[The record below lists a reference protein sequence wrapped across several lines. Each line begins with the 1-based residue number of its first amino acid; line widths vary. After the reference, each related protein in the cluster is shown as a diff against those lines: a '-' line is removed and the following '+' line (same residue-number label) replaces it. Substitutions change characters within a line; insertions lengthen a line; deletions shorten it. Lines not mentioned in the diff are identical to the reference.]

1 MKSKMFSMVILLI
14 ILMIVSVQLNAQT
27 TGKIAGIVLDANS
40 GEPLA
45 GANILLEGTNLG
57 AAVGLDGSFYIIN
70 VSPGKYYL
78 SAQMLGYKT
87 VQIEDLRVSVN
98 RTTTIELELEQA
110 IIEGDVIVVQ
120 ANKVAIK
127 KDQTGSIRTISSEDM
142 EKLPVENVGDVV
154 SMQVGVVGRHFRGG
168 RADEVSYLV
177 DGIQVDDAYGG
188 EDRNVEL
195 ETEAIEE
202 IEVVTGTFNAEYG
215 RAMSG
220 IVNQITKDGG
230 DKFSASFK
238 TSLANYITSH
248 DNVFIGLKSGEI
260 RNQDYKFQL
269 SGPIIPDKIS
279 FLFNTRYQN
288 NKNHLNGIRRFLVD
302 DFSDFSNPNDF
313 ISQHNGDSSYVS
325 MNGSKN
331 ISLFGK
337 LSFKMYDNFKI
348 QTIYSFNED
357 EWGTYRHSFK
367 YIPDGVATAHR
378 TTHMTAISINHTL
391 SKSAFYEA
399 KFSYTDKSGGYYLYK
414 NPEDDRYNHD
424 VFLRGTTETGF
435 FTGGQMKDHSEGDQI
450 DFNTKVDFTWQI
462 SKYHNIKAGIL
473 YTYHD
478 LDFKG
483 RAIRNE
489 YEGTERD
496 YLLLEYK
503 PKVYPDS
510 SIYSDFVHVKPVEFA
525 SYFQDKMEYE
535 DMVLNVGVRVDYFDS
550 KREYPTKRRNPA
562 NQLLFGPDSMSS
574 YKKADPQIQVSPRIG
589 VSYLLGP
596 NAQMHFSYGHF
607 FQMPPLYALYVNNSF
622 LIAPSDYSTIM
633 GNSQVKAQ
641 KTVQYEIGLKQ
652 QLTDAMVLD
661 VSLYYRDMYNLL
673 SAVVVST
680 YNQIE
685 YGLFSNK
692 DYGNAKGLEI
702 KYDLDYE
709 NFYSTINY
717 TLQYTRGNADNPQTT
732 YNRAG
737 TSRDPITKLIPMSW
751 DQRHTLNATVGFS
764 KDNYGIALAGYYNS
778 GSPYTWSPLQESL
791 LSRVNLYENN
801 DHRPSRYTVDLNA
814 FYNLDFYKDTK
825 LKITLSIYN
834 LLDRLNEQ
842 WVNSNTGR
850 AYTAIIRDTDLQSH
864 RSDFNKYEDRIQDPS
879 AYEPPRLVKLG
890 FGVSF

>member
-1 MKSKMFSMVILLI
+1 MKSKITSMVVFLVLTMFFS
-14 ILMIVSVQLNAQT
+14 LQLHAQT
-27 TGKIAGIVLDANS
+27 TGKIAGILLDANS
-40 GEPLA
+40 NEPLA
-45 GANILLEGTNLG
+45 GANIFLEGTSMG

-70 VSPGKYYL
+70 VPPGLYDIN
-78 SAQMLGYKT
+78 AQMLGYKSIKIKD
-87 VQIEDLRVSVN
+87 VRVSVN
-98 RTTTIELELEQA
+98 RTTTLELELEQA
-110 IIEGDVIVVQ
+110 IIEGDVIVVT
-120 ANKVAIK
+120 ADKVAIN
-127 KDQTGSIRTISSEDM
+127 KDQTGSIRTVSSEDM

-195 ETEAIEE
+195 ETEAIQE

-230 DKFSASFK
+230 DEYHASFK
-238 TSLANYITSH
+238 TSFANYYTSH
-248 DNVFIGLKSGEI
+248 GDVFIGLDEDII

-269 SGPIIPDKIS
+269 SGPIISNKLS
-279 FLFNTRYQN
+279 FLFNTRYQD
-288 NKNHLNGIRRFLVD
+288 NKNHLNGIRRFRVD
-302 DFSDFSNPNDF
+302 DFSDFSDPNNF
-313 ISQHNGDSSYVS
+313 ISQHTGDGSYVP
-325 MNGSKN
+325 MNNSKN
-331 ISLFGK
+331 LSFFGK
-337 LSFKMYDNFKI
+337 LTYRMFDNLKV
-348 QTIYSFNED
+348 QTIFSRNQD
-357 EWGTYRHSFK
+357 EWGSYIHVFK
-367 YIPDGVATAHR
+367 YNPDGVATAYR
-378 TTHMTAISINHTL
+378 NTDMTALSINHTL
-391 SKSAFYEA
+391 SNSAFYEA
-399 KFSYTDKSGGYYLYK
+399 KFSYTNKSGGFYLYK
-414 NPEDDRYNHD
+414 NPLDSRYNHD
-424 VFLRGTTETGF
+424 VFLRGTLETGF
-435 FTGGQMKDHSEGDQI
+435 LTGGQMKDHSDGDQI
-450 DFNTKVDFTWQI
+450 DFNTKIDLTWQL

-473 YTYHD
+473 YTYHE
-478 LDFKG
+478 LDFKSK
-483 RAIRNE
+483 AIRNE
-489 YEGTERD
+489 YEGTDRD
-496 YLLLEYK
+496 LLLEYK
-503 PKVYPDS
+503 PIVFPDS
-510 SIYSDFVHVKPVEFA
+510 SIYSDFVNVKPVEFA
-525 SYFQDKMEYE
+525 TYIQDKMEYE
-535 DMVLNVGVRVDYFDS
+535 DMVLNIGARVDYFDP
-550 KREYPTKRRNPA
+550 KREYPTDRRNPA
-562 NQLLFGPDSMSS
+562 NQLLFGKDSLST

-622 LIAPSDYSTIM
+622 LIAPSDYSTLM

-702 KYDLDYE
+702 KYDLDFE
-709 NFYSTINY
+709 NLYSTINY

-737 TSRDPITKLIPMSW
+737 SSQDPITKLIPMSW
-751 DQRHTLNATVGFS
+751 DQRHTLNATIGYN
-764 KDNYGIALAGYYNS
+764 KDNFGFAVIGYYNS

-801 DHRPSRYTVDLNA
+801 DQRPSRYTIDLNA
-814 FYNLDFYKDTK
+814 YYNIDIYDKTK
-825 LKITLSIYN
+825 LKITLNIYN

-842 WVNSNTGR
+842 WVNNNTGR
-850 AYTAIIRDTDLQSH
+850 AYTAIIQETDLLGHQ
-864 RSDFNKYEDRIQDPS
+864 SDFNDYEDRIKDPS
-879 AYEPPRLVKLG
+879 AFEPPRLVKLG
-890 FGVSF
+890 LGVNF